1 MGTSFESLYDYLVAT
16 TIEDYRL
23 ADLAKLD
30 LESFQTFMRGFL
42 TKATLEIS
50 TKIFS
55 SLEYEYKTEI
65 INDNNGLPKEV
76 IRYYFKSNLEPLEQL
91 ILIKFMAI
99 YWYEKSTDD
108 IIAISARL
116 GTKDAKDNNNQSD
129 LKTKTARIKELRSD
143 VYSDIR
149 DLQMAHIDEL
159 VGFND
164 D

>member
-1 MGTSFESLYDYLVAT
+1 MGTSFESLYDYLVAV

-23 ADLAKLD
+23 ADLSKID
-30 LESFQTFMRGFL
+30 FESFQTFMRGFL
-42 TKATLEIS
+42 TKATMEVS
-50 TKIFS
+50 NKIFS
-55 SLEYEYKTEI
+55 SLEYVSQEELVKDQKVT
-65 INDNNGLPKEV
+65 
-76 IRYYFKSNLEPLEQL
+76 RYYFVDELEPLEQL

-99 YWYEKSTDD
+99 YWYEKATDD

-129 LKTKTARIKELRSD
+129 LKTKNARIKELRSD
-143 VYSDIR
+143 VYADIR
-149 DLQMAHIDEL
+149 DLQMEHLSEL